1 MTVTVI
7 SKSGLLDHGNKTKE
21 AAVEYRSQI
30 SSVQRKI
37 EAKVTGQEANAIKA
51 FIAKL
56 NSLSQ
61 TLHDSY
67 PLTLELYSE
76 AVLKYEAGLT
86 AAGFSSEVV
95 KTKAADIQ
103 SIKTWL
109 GETKSKEFL
118 EKSEDLDAAI
128 QVASKALALEPGAVE
143 FTRDA
148 GARAHSIAMNLAK
161 HGDERQTTHDE
172 LENNLK
178 QFISGL
184 TVVSERLVGVK
195 ATLDNARF
203 ISSFSLNTAMDLISK
218 GYLNEQNMDF
228 LDSIQNEGDAKV
240 LKVIL
245 GEHGYS
251 APTGFFKALG
261 SVDTTKVSHAMMDI
275 VYNRIN
281 KEFSNVKKDKS
292 PAMENLRTYIQA
304 IANQDQEKAKTYFE
318 NLVLAG
324 DRYAQTITELAK
336 ALVPDFPKTNDSESE
351 FKNYEEEKL
360 KIQPQLEGFNEHIKR
375 AGVLTSLFESLYVVG
390 IGKSKKV
397 YPSMGSNMSLDTSI
411 VLSGLTFNEKNG
423 FEFNISA
430 PDSMGVRRDESYS
443 TEFFNAGSGVQNA
456 EAISEIHE
464 LREKR
469 DKEAALFAVD
479 LAKMAI
485 GSFIP
490 GSGKILDLISSGV
503 KIENN
508 LSSSLNFGDKAGT
521 VTFSD
526 LYKKKV
532 GEKMSDSSTLSDHLE
547 KYCEYDQRI
556 TKREQFLAGS
566 IFDTGG
572 RHLTGNS
579 KDKFVKYDLTY
590 DLQANL
596 KIHDLEKNGLK
607 TFVYHNTKGDIS
619 KKISSIKEY
628 ERTMKKIAST
638 NNIDNPKD
646 EKNERLLTQ
655 NTFDLFI
662 NKGNIGVN
670 NVTSS
675 NIYEGLTKLDNTF
688 TKNESRIFQ
697 REKYLKW
704 DPYGLSTND
713 SNFGIK
719 QENS

>member
-37 EAKVTGQEANAIKA
+37 EAKVTGQEADAIKA

-118 EKSEDLDAAI
+118 EKSEDLDMAI
-128 QVASKALALEPGAVE
+128 QTASKALALEPGAIE

-148 GARAHSIAMNLAK
+148 GARAHSIAMNLAR

-195 ATLDNARF
+195 ETLDNARF

-397 YPSMGSNMSLDTSI
+397 YPSMGPNMSLDTSI

>member
-37 EAKVTGQEANAIKA
+37 EAKVTGQEADAIKA

-61 TLHDSY
+61 TLHDTY

-118 EKSEDLDAAI
+118 EKSEDLDTAI
-128 QVASKALALEPGAVE
+128 QAASKALALEPGAIE

-148 GARAHSIAMNLAK
+148 GARAHSIAMNLAR
-161 HGDERQTTHDE
+161 HGDERQKTHDE

-178 QFISGL
+178 QFISSL
-184 TVVSERLVGVK
+184 TVVSDRLVGVK

-228 LDSIQNEGDAKV
+228 LDSIQNEGDGEA
-240 LKVIL
+240 LKVVL
-245 GEHGYS
+245 GERGYGTS
-251 APTGFFKALG
+251 TKFFTALG
-261 SVDTTKVSHAMMDI
+261 SVNTTKVSHAMMDI
-275 VYNRIN
+275 IYNRVN
-281 KEFSNVKKDKS
+281 KEFSYVKKDES
-292 PAMENLRTYIQA
+292 LAMENLRTYIQA

-351 FKNYEEEKL
+351 FKNYEAEKL

-375 AGVLTSLFESLYVVG
+375 AGVLTSLFESLYAVG
-390 IGKSKKV
+390 IGKSKKD
-397 YPSMGSNMSLDTSI
+397 YSYMGPNMSLDTSI
-411 VLSGLTFNEKNG
+411 VLSGLTFNGKNG
-423 FEFNISA
+423 FEFNVSA
-430 PDSMGVRRDESYS
+430 PDSMGIRSDKSYS
-443 TEFFNAGSGVQNA
+443 TEFFNTGEGVRNA
-456 EAISEIHE
+456 EAISEIRE

-479 LAKMAI
+479 LAKMAL

-490 GSGKILDLISSGV
+490 GSYKILDLISSGV
-503 KIENN
+503 KIDNN
-508 LSSSLNFGDKAGT
+508 LSSSLNFGDKVGT

-532 GEKMSDSSTLSDHLE
+532 GEKISDSSTLSDHLE
-547 KYCEYDQRI
+547 KYYEYDQGI
-556 TKREQFLAGS
+556 TKHERDLAGS
-566 IFDTGG
+566 TFGTGG
-572 RHLTGNS
+572 RRLSGDS
-579 KDKFVKYDLTY
+579 KDTFVKYDLTY
-590 DLQANL
+590 DLQANM
-596 KIHDLEKNGLK
+596 KIYDLEKNGLK
-607 TFVYHNTKGDIS
+607 TFVYQNTEGDIS
-619 KKISSIKEY
+619 KKISSIKKY
-628 ERTMKKIAST
+628 ERIMKKIAST

-646 EKNERLLTQ
+646 EKNDSLLTQ
-655 NTFDLFI
+655 NTFDLFT

-675 NIYEGLTKLDNTF
+675 NIYEGLTKLDNMF
-688 TKNESRIFQ
+688 AKNESNIFQ
-697 REKYLKW
+697 RENYLKW
-704 DPYGLSTND
+704 DPFGLSTSD

>member
-675 NIYEGLTKLDNTF
+675 KIYEGLTKLDNTF

>member
-7 SKSGLLDHGNKTKE
+7 SKSGLLDHGNKTKA

-37 EAKVTGQEANAIKA
+37 EAKVTGQEADAIKA
-51 FIAKL
+51 FISKL

-61 TLHDSY
+61 ALHDTY

-76 AVLKYEAGLT
+76 AILKYEAGLT
-86 AAGFSSEVV
+86 AAGFSSEAV

-128 QVASKALALEPGAVE
+128 QVASKALALEPGAIE

-148 GARAHSIAMNLAK
+148 EARAHSIAMNLAR
-161 HGDERQTTHDE
+161 HGDERQATHDE
-172 LENNLK
+172 LVNNLK

-195 ATLDNARF
+195 ETLDNARF
-203 ISSFSLNTAMDLISK
+203 ISSFSLDETMNFISR
-218 GYLNEQNMDF
+218 GYLNQQNMDF

-251 APTGFFKALG
+251 APAGFFTALG
-261 SVDTTKVSHAMMDI
+261 SADTTKVSHAMMDI
-275 VYNRIN
+275 VYNRVN

-304 IANQDQEKAKTYFE
+304 IANQDQEKAKAYFE

-336 ALVPDFPKTNDSESE
+336 ALVPNFPKTNDSESK
-351 FKNYEEEKL
+351 FKNYEAEKL
-360 KIQPQLEGFNEHIKR
+360 KIQPQLEEFNEHIKR
-375 AGVLTSLFESLYVVG
+375 AGILTSLFESLYAVG

-397 YPSMGSNMSLDTSI
+397 YPYMGSNISLDTSI
-411 VLSGLTFNEKNG
+411 ILSGLTFDGKNG
-423 FEFNISA
+423 FDFNISEA
-430 PDSMGVRRDESYS
+430 DSMGNRRDKSYS
-443 TEFFNAGSGVQNA
+443 TEFFNTSDEVRDA
-456 EAISEIHE
+456 EAISEIRE

-479 LAKMAI
+479 LTKMAL

-490 GSGKILDLISSGV
+490 GSGKILDLISSGI
-503 KIENN
+503 KIDNK
-508 LSSSLNFGDKAGT
+508 LSSSLKFGDKLGA

-547 KYCEYDQRI
+547 KYYEYDQGI
-556 TKREQFLAGS
+556 TKREQNLAGS
-566 IFDTGG
+566 IFGTGG
-572 RHLTGNS
+572 RRLSGDS
-579 KDKFVKYDLTY
+579 KDGFVKYDLTY
-590 DLQANL
+590 DLQANM

-607 TFVYHNTKGDIS
+607 TFVYHNTEGDIT

-628 ERTMKKIAST
+628 ERTMKEIAST

-655 NTFDLFI
+655 NTFDLFT

-675 NIYEGLTKLDNTF
+675 NIYEGLTKLDNIF
-688 TKNESRIFQ
+688 VQKKSRIVQ
-697 REKYLKW
+697 RENYLKW

>member
-37 EAKVTGQEANAIKA
+37 EAKVTGQEADAIKA

-95 KTKAADIQ
+95 KTKATDIQ

-118 EKSEDLDAAI
+118 EKSEDLDMAI
-128 QVASKALALEPGAVE
+128 QTASKALALEPGAIE

-148 GARAHSIAMNLAK
+148 GARAHSIAMNLAR
-161 HGDERQTTHDE
+161 HGDERQKTHDE

-178 QFISGL
+178 QLISGL

-240 LKVIL
+240 LKVVL
-245 GEHGYS
+245 GEQGYS
-251 APTGFFKALG
+251 TSTGFFTALG

-275 VYNRIN
+275 VYNRVN
-281 KEFSNVKKDKS
+281 KEFSNVKEDKS

-351 FKNYEEEKL
+351 FKNYEAEKL

-430 PDSMGVRRDESYS
+430 PDSMGIRRDESYS

-456 EAISEIHE
+456 EAISEIRE

-490 GSGKILDLISSGV
+490 GSGKILDLISSSV
-503 KIENN
+503 RIENN

-547 KYCEYDQRI
+547 KYYEYDQRI

-590 DLQANL
+590 DLQANM
-596 KIHDLEKNGLK
+596 KIYDLEKNGLK
-607 TFVYHNTKGDIS
+607 TFVYHNTEGDIS

-628 ERTMKKIAST
+628 ERTMKEIAST

-655 NTFDLFI
+655 NTFDLFT

-675 NIYEGLTKLDNTF
+675 NIYEGLTKLDNMF
-688 TKNESRIFQ
+688 VQKKSRIVQ
-697 REKYLKW
+697 RENYLKW

>member
-37 EAKVTGQEANAIKA
+37 EAKVTGQEADAIKA

-95 KTKAADIQ
+95 KTKATDIQ

-118 EKSEDLDAAI
+118 EKSEDLDMAI
-128 QVASKALALEPGAVE
+128 QTASKALALEPGAIE

-148 GARAHSIAMNLAK
+148 GARAHSIAMNLAR
-161 HGDERQTTHDE
+161 HGDERQKTHDE

-240 LKVIL
+240 LKVVL
-245 GEHGYS
+245 GEQGYS
-251 APTGFFKALG
+251 TSTGFFTALG

-275 VYNRIN
+275 VYNRVN
-281 KEFSNVKKDKS
+281 KEFSNVKEDKS

-351 FKNYEEEKL
+351 FKNYEAEKL

-430 PDSMGVRRDESYS
+430 PDSMGIRRDESYS

-456 EAISEIHE
+456 EAISEIRE

-490 GSGKILDLISSGV
+490 GSGKILDLISSSV
-503 KIENN
+503 RIENN

-547 KYCEYDQRI
+547 KYYEYDQRI

-590 DLQANL
+590 DLQANM
-596 KIHDLEKNGLK
+596 KIYDLEKNGLK
-607 TFVYHNTKGDIS
+607 TFVYHNTEGDIS

-628 ERTMKKIAST
+628 ERTMKEIAST

-646 EKNERLLTQ
+646 EKNERLLTK
-655 NTFDLFI
+655 NTFDLFT

-675 NIYEGLTKLDNTF
+675 NIYEGLTKLDNMF
-688 TKNESRIFQ
+688 VQKKSRIVQ
-697 REKYLKW
+697 RENYLKW

>member
-76 AVLKYEAGLT
+76 AVLKYETGLT

-178 QFISGL
+178 QFISSL

-251 APTGFFKALG
+251 APTGFFTALG

-275 VYNRIN
+275 VYNRVN
-281 KEFSNVKKDKS
+281 KEFSNVEKDKS

-304 IANQDQEKAKTYFE
+304 ISNQDQEKAKAYFE

-336 ALVPDFPKTNDSESE
+336 ALVPDFPKTNDSESK
-351 FKNYEEEKL
+351 FKNYEAEKL

-375 AGVLTSLFESLYVVG
+375 AGVLTSLFESLYAVG

-397 YPSMGSNMSLDTSI
+397 YPYMGHMSLDTSI
-411 VLSGLTFNEKNG
+411 VLSGLTFNGKNG
-423 FEFNISA
+423 FEFNVSA
-430 PDSMGVRRDESYS
+430 PDSVGIRRDKSYS
-443 TEFFNAGSGVQNA
+443 TEFFNTGDGVQDA
-456 EAISEIHE
+456 EAISEIRE

-479 LAKMAI
+479 LAKMAL

-490 GSGKILDLISSGV
+490 GSDKILDLISSGV
-503 KIENN
+503 KIDNN
-508 LSSSLNFGDKAGT
+508 LSLSLNFGDKAGA

-532 GEKMSDSSTLSDHLE
+532 GEKISDSSTLSDHLE
-547 KYCEYDQRI
+547 KYYEYDQRI
-556 TKREQFLAGS
+556 TKREQYLAGS
-566 IFDTGG
+566 IFGTGG
-572 RHLTGNS
+572 RRLSGDS
-579 KDKFVKYDLTY
+579 KDEFVKYDLTY
-590 DLQANL
+590 DLQANM
-596 KIHDLEKNGLK
+596 KIYDLEKNGLK
-607 TFVYHNTKGDIS
+607 TFVYHNTDGELSS
-619 KKISSIKEY
+619 KINSVKNYDKI
-628 ERTMKKIAST
+628 MKNIASE
-638 NNIDNPKD
+638 NKIDNSDDKKHYRILT
-646 EKNERLLTQ
+646 KNTY
-655 NTFDLFI
+655 NLFI
-662 NKGNIGVN
+662 NGDDTRVSEIP
-670 NVTSS
+670 SS
-675 NIYEGLTKLDNTF
+675 NIYQGLRKLDKEFENRD
-688 TKNESRIFQ
+688 KSKIFQ
-697 REKYLKW
+697 SQKYHKW
-704 DPYGLSTND
+704 DPSGLSSSD
-713 SNFGIK
+713 SDFGT
-719 QENS
+719 E

>member
-251 APTGFFKALG
+251 APTGFFTALG

-275 VYNRIN
+275 VYNRVN
-281 KEFSNVKKDKS
+281 KEFSDVKKDKS

-324 DRYAQTITELAK
+324 DRYAGTIVTVARG
-336 ALVPDFPKTNDSESE
+336 LVPELPASSKSDETFRKYDQEWMATH
-351 FKNYEEEKL
+351 
-360 KIQPQLEGFNEHIKR
+360 PQLEEFNAKLKQ
-375 AGVLTSLFESLYVVG
+375 AGVLTSLFESLYAIGVG
-390 IGKSKKV
+390 KRTTIYKHSGHSFPV
-397 YPSMGSNMSLDTSI
+397 DQSI
-411 VLSGLTFNEKNG
+411 VLDELIYKKNGSFDFKITEKLGIQTKREKNASSS
-423 FEFNISA
+423 FYNTSKEVRDKKVLKNIK
-430 PDSMGVRRDESYS
+430 
-443 TEFFNAGSGVQNA
+443 
-456 EAISEIHE
+456 E
-464 LREKR
+464 LKEKR
-469 DKEAALFAVD
+469 KKEALQFVTD
-479 LAKMAI
+479 LAQMAV
-485 GSFIP
+485 GRFIP
-490 GSGKILDLISSGV
+490 GSGKILDLISKGV
-503 KIENN
+503 KIDDTLSTHLDFVDKAGKVSFTSLYKKVVGKKVSNSSKIFSHLEKFGELEDDLAKDGEE
-508 LSSSLNFGDKAGT
+508 LSSS
-521 VTFSD
+521 V
-526 LYKKKV
+526 
-532 GEKMSDSSTLSDHLE
+532 
-547 KYCEYDQRI
+547 
-556 TKREQFLAGS
+556 
-566 IFDTGG
+566 FDTGG
-572 RHLTGNS
+572 RSLSGIGDN
-579 KDKFVKYDLTY
+579 DFLKFDLTY
-590 DLQANL
+590 DLQANM
-596 KIHDLEKNGLK
+596 KIDDMEKNGLK
-607 TFVYHNTKGDIS
+607 SYIYHNTKGDIFD
-619 KKISSIKEY
+619 KKVEVRKFETLMKKYVNKKSNFNNPDDIARDRNLTEETYKLFMNQGGSVRDISSSDLYNGLNNLQHKFSE
-628 ERTMKKIAST
+628 EEDDKKA
-638 NNIDNPKD
+638 ID
-646 EKNERLLTQ
+646 
-655 NTFDLFI
+655 
-662 NKGNIGVN
+662 
-670 NVTSS
+670 
-675 NIYEGLTKLDNTF
+675 
-688 TKNESRIFQ
+688 FQ
-697 REKYLKW
+697 SKSYNKW
-704 DPYGLSTND
+704 DPFGLSSSD
-713 SNFGIK
+713 
-719 QENS
+719 